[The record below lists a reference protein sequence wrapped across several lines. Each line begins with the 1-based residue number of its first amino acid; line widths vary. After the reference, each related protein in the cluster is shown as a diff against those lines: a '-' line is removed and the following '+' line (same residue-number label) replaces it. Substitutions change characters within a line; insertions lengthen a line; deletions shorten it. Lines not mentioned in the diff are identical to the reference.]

1 MPAPVPLPVRQQIHH
16 FATVA
21 HLSPRT
27 ISQRLD
33 EPLRTVQAL
42 LRRCRLRG
50 KAALQPDYAPR
61 GAAPPPR
68 VAEALQLRLD
78 HPTWGAGRIRV
89 ELTCRHPED
98 EDLPSTRTLERWCRR
113 CHHPPAPAGPPPP
126 TPPPRARHSHD
137 VWEMDA
143 AEQKRL
149 ATRALVSWLRVVD
162 DYSGA
167 VLGTRVFLPGLLHP
181 SARAGGAGR
190 AAAALCPMGPTRVAA
205 RR

>member
-1 MPAPVPLPVRQQIHH
+1 MPTALPLPVRQQIYH

-27 ISQRLD
+27 ISQRLGV
-33 EPLRTVQAL
+33 PLRTVQAL

-50 KAALQPDYAPR
+50 EAALDPDYVAQARTPS
-61 GAAPPPR
+61 AL

-78 HPTWGAGRIRV
+78 HPTWGAGRLRV
-89 ELTCRHPED
+89 ELQCRHPQD
-98 EDLPSTRTLERWCRR
+98 ANLPSSRTLERWCRR
-113 CHHPPAPAGPPPP
+113 CHHPPAPAGRQPK
-126 TPPPRARHSHD
+126 TQRPRARYPHD

-149 ATRALVSWLRVVD
+149 GSRELVSWLRFVD

-167 VLGTRVFLPGLLHP
+167 VLGTRVFPPRLL
-181 SARAGGAGR
+181 ADRQR
-190 AAAALCPMGPTRVAA
+190 IVYV
-205 RR
+205 